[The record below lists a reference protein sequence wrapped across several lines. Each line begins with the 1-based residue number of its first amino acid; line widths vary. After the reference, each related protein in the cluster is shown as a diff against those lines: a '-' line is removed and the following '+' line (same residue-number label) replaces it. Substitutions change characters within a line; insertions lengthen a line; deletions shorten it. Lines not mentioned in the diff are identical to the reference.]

1 MKTLAGLL
9 LGLVLLTTACTSTG
23 VPQQTPPATSSSLP
37 AVQTPEQLLAGAEAA
52 DAEARGWAAEYTQE
66 CEKTQPINPANEE
79 LCQLIKPGPNSIRG
93 RWADASGECKEF
105 VAQYNKMV
113 ENGAIA
119 RPLIVLGETPNG
131 QARISGSGKYYP
143 IACEGP
149 K

>member
-52 DAEARGWAAEYTQE
+52 DAEARGWA
-66 CEKTQPINPANEE
+66 
-79 LCQLIKPGPNSIRG
+79 
-93 RWADASGECKEF
+93 DASGECKEF